1 MKNSVKAY
9 DGMAREGITEELAR
23 SMLAKHGL
31 SMIWKLHE
39 DAATL
44 HRAGNSIAA
53 ETSLR
58 IADAAERE
66 WLRREHAHV

>member
-1 MKNSVKAY
+1 
-9 DGMAREGITEELAR
+9 MAREGITEELAR
-23 SMLAKHGL
+23 SMLAKNGV
-31 SMIWKLHE
+31 SMIWRIHE

-53 ETSLR
+53 ESFVR

-66 WLRREHAHV
+66 WLRREHAHA

>member
-1 MKNSVKAY
+1 
-9 DGMAREGITEELAR
+9 MALEPITEELAR
-23 SMLAKHGL
+23 RMLASHGV
-31 SMIWKLHE
+31 SIIWKLHN

-53 ETSLR
+53 ENFLR

-66 WLRREHAHV
+66 WLRREHAHA